1 MPIPMLTR
9 ASAGV
14 ESAAV
19 VAVAAPA
26 TNAALSASF
35 ANLFIVDSLVLAFPS
50 IAKPLWEGTAEPQMN
65 NVNLGAPV
73 AIGLQM
79 RSEEH
84 TSELQSHV
92 NLVCRLLLEKK
103 KRNKSNK

>member
-50 IAKPLWEGTAEPQMN
+50 IAGPLWEGTAEPQMN
-65 NVNLGAPV
+65 NVNRGAPV

-79 RSEEH
+79 TPLWPQLPPRVPQ
-84 TSELQSHV
+84 LG
-92 NLVCRLLLEKK
+92 RKK
-103 KRNKSNK
+103 NPAGLDRPRGAS

>member
-35 ANLFIVDSLVLAFPS
+35 ANFFIVDSLILFAFPS
-50 IAKPLWEGTAEPQMN
+50 IARHFEKG
-65 NVNLGAPV
+65 
-73 AIGLQM
+73 
-79 RSEEH
+79 
-84 TSELQSHV
+84 
-92 NLVCRLLLEKK
+92 RLNH
-103 KRNKSNK
+103 R